1 VTLPAMLPLPSC
13 PGLHRDPVNPT
24 LALPALQTPFSDLS
38 VGIDLVHIER
48 IRESLDAFAERF
60 LRRLFTPREIAY
72 AQSSPAHQLSRLA
85 ARFAA
90 KEAALKALGIAH
102 AGIDWRDLEVVRRAD
117 GSCELAIR
125 GRARTLSEFN
135 DLDDVALS
143 LSHDGDYAV
152 AIVTL
157 RRARSYADA
166 PRLTHQ
172 FSATP

>member
-1 VTLPAMLPLPSC
+1 MTLPAMLPLPS
-13 PGLHRDPVNPT
+13 GSSHYLDPVKPT
-24 LALPALQTPFSDLS
+24 LALPVLQTAFSDLS
-38 VGIDLVHIER
+38 VGIDVVHIER

-72 AQSSPAHQLSRLA
+72 AQSSPAQQLSRLA

-90 KEAALKALGIAH
+90 KEAALKALGIAQ
-102 AGIDWRDLEVVRRAD
+102 AGIDWRDLEVVRRTD
-117 GSCELAIR
+117 GSCELAIH
-125 GRARTLSEFN
+125 GRARSVSEFN
-135 DLDDVALS
+135 DSDDVALS

-157 RRARSYADA
+157 RRARSIA

-172 FSATP
+172 FRAKP

>member
-1 VTLPAMLPLPSC
+1 MLPLPSG
-13 PGLHRDPVNPT
+13 PGLHLDPVNPT
-24 LALPALQTPFSDLS
+24 LALPSLQTRFSDLS
-38 VGIDLVHIER
+38 VGIDVVHIER

-60 LRRLFTPREIAY
+60 LRRLFTPHEIAY
-72 AQSSPAHQLSRLA
+72 AQSSPAHRLCRLA

-117 GSCELAIR
+117 GSCELAIH
-125 GRARTLSEFN
+125 GRARSLSEFN
-135 DLDDVALS
+135 DCDDVALS

-157 RRARSYADA
+157 RRAQTIANA
-166 PRLTHQ
+166 PRLIHQ
-172 FSATP
+172 FSAKP